1 MSNDNVPCVSQFM
14 TRLPH
19 TIALDAP
26 LADAHA
32 LMRKYQI
39 RHLPVLDGGK
49 LVGLLSMGDL
59 HLIETLPDVNVTDVP
74 VEDAMSPRPYEVSPD
89 APIDEVAAV
98 MANHKMGSAVVIK
111 GDQVAGIFTT
121 TDALVALLHLWKG
134 DSRAVEGMTG
144 V

>member
-1 MSNDNVPCVSQFM
+1 MSKKNAPHVSQFM

-19 TIALDAP
+19 TISLDAP

-49 LVGLLSMGDL
+49 LVGLLSMRDL
-59 HLIETLPDVNVTDVP
+59 HLIETLRDVDVTAVP
-74 VEDAMSPRPYEVSPD
+74 VEDAMTPEPYEVSPD

-98 MANHKMGSAVVIK
+98 MANHKMGSVVVLD

-134 DSRAVEGMTG
+134 AP
-144 V
+144 